1 MHHAENNSLKNPDTL
16 RSEIGRMLSD
26 PKSQAFLD
34 SFVDS
39 ILTLKDI
46 GTQPPDRKA
55 FPIYYARNL
64 KEHMRTETFLFSKHM
79 LEENRPLSEF
89 IDADFT
95 FINGSLAELY
105 DYPDIQGSE
114 FKMTAIPDNR
124 RSGIL
129 GQASILTVTANG
141 IDTSPVVR
149 GVWML
154 ENLLG
159 TPPSPPPPDVE
170 PFDPDTRGTT
180 SIRQQL
186 EKHRE
191 NPTCYDCHQKIDPMG
206 FAFESFDAIG
216 QWRESYAKN
225 IPVDTSGRMPNGSEY
240 NGIVEFKDVLLERRT
255 QIARAFTSKL
265 ISYATGRRMEP
276 ADRPAIDAI
285 VEELDRRGNGFYDL
299 VELIV
304 LSRTFQSI

>member
-1 MHHAENNSLKNPDTL
+1 
-16 RSEIGRMLSD
+16 
-26 PKSQAFLD
+26 
-34 SFVDS
+34 
-39 ILTLKDI
+39 
-46 GTQPPDRKA
+46 
-55 FPIYYARNL
+55 
-64 KEHMRTETFLFSKHM
+64 
-79 LEENRPLSEF
+79 
-89 IDADFT
+89 
-95 FINGSLAELY
+95 
-105 DYPDIQGSE
+105 
-114 FKMTAIPDNR
+114 TAIPDNR

-191 NPTCYDCHQKIDPMG
+191 NPTCYDCHRKIDPMG

-216 QWRESYAKN
+216 QWRDSYAKN
-225 IPVDTSGRMPNGSEY
+225 IPVDASGKMPNGSEY
-240 NGIVEFKDVLLERRT
+240 NGIVEFKDVLLERKT